1 MKNKALLPVRK
12 YLGLFLLSISIVLV
26 VKLLFNMIAIG
37 FIDKIWDLNGLEI
50 YNDLQ
55 NQEFKYLYAHKA
67 LAFFDQ
73 LGTFLIPSILFLIII
88 RSMTI
93 NYVIPKREDWVKL
106 IVYFFILIGLAQIL
120 LVISTYIGYDFLPLS
135 TQDFLKNQQ
144 DFNTKIQEGFI
155 TDSFSGFLFNII
167 LLAIIPAVGEEL
179 FFRGIIQEICIGLF
193 KNNSAGIIITSLIFG
208 ILHFQIDNLLS
219 IIFASL
225 LLGYIYNFSNNIFLT
240 ILLHFGFNSFSL
252 ICMQAIKWEFVT
264 EPQLDLLGNYLFIPI
279 GIILSTVVINR
290 KIFWGKRTISLD

>member
-93 NYVIPKREDWVKL
+93 NYLIPKREDWVKL
-106 IVYFFILIGLAQIL
+106 IIYFFILLGIAQIL

-179 FFRGIIQEICIGLF
+179 FFRGILQEICIGLF
-193 KNNSAGIIITSLIFG
+193 KNNSTGIIITSLIFG

-264 EPQLDLLGNYLFIPI
+264 EPQLDLLGNYIFIPI

>member
-1 MKNKALLPVRK
+1 MKKKALLSVRK
-12 YLGLFLLSISIVLV
+12 YLSLFLLSISIVLI
-26 VKLLFNMIAIG
+26 VKLLFNMFAVG
-37 FIDKIWDLNGLEI
+37 FIEKIWDLNGLEI

-55 NQEFKYLYAHKA
+55 NQEFKYIYAHKA

-88 RSMTI
+88 KSIPI
-93 NYVIPKREDWVKL
+93 NYLIPEKNDWFKLVI
-106 IVYFFILIGLAQIL
+106 YFFILLGIAQIL

-135 TQDFLKNQQ
+135 TQDFLRNQQ

-155 TDSFSGFLFNII
+155 TESFYGFLFNII
-167 LLAIIPAVGEEL
+167 LLAVIPALGEEL
-179 FFRGIIQEICIGLF
+179 FFRGILQNICIGLF
-193 KNNSAGIIITSLIFG
+193 KNNTAGIIITSLIFG

-225 LLGYIYNFSNNIFLT
+225 LLGYIYDFSNNIFLT

-252 ICMQAIKWEFVT
+252 LCMQTIKWNLVT
-264 EPQLDLLGNYLFIPI
+264 ESQLDLLANYLFIPI
-279 GIILSTVVINR
+279 GIVLSVMVLAR
-290 KIFWGKRTISLD
+290 KIFWRKKTISLD

>member
-93 NYVIPKREDWVKL
+93 NYVIPKRDDWVKL
-106 IVYFFILIGLAQIL
+106 IIYFFILLGLAQIL

-193 KNNSAGIIITSLIFG
+193 KNNGAGIIITSLIFG

-225 LLGYIYNFSNNIFLT
+225 LLGYIYNFSKNIFLT

-252 ICMQAIKWEFVT
+252 ICMQAIKWGFVS

>member
-93 NYVIPKREDWVKL
+93 NYLIPKRQDWVKL
-106 IVYFFILIGLAQIL
+106 IIYFFILLGIAQIL

-155 TDSFSGFLFNII
+155 TNSFSGFLFNII

-179 FFRGIIQEICIGLF
+179 FFRGILQDICIGLF
-193 KNNSAGIIITSLIFG
+193 KNNNAGIIITSLIFG

>member
-1 MKNKALLPVRK
+1 MKNKAIFPVRK

-93 NYVIPKREDWVKL
+93 NYVFPKREDWVKL
-106 IVYFFILIGLAQIL
+106 IIYFFILLGLAQIF

-179 FFRGIIQEICIGLF
+179 FFRGILQDICIGLF
-193 KNNSAGIIITSLIFG
+193 KNNSVGIIITSLIFG

-252 ICMQAIKWEFVT
+252 MSMQAIKWEFVT
-264 EPQLDLLGNYLFIPI
+264 EPQIDLLGNYIFIPI

-290 KIFWGKRTISLD
+290 KIFWGGETISLD

>member
-1 MKNKALLPVRK
+1 MKNKAIFPVRK

-93 NYVIPKREDWVKL
+93 NYVIPKRQDWVKL
-106 IVYFFILIGLAQIL
+106 IIYFFILLGIAQIL

-179 FFRGIIQEICIGLF
+179 FFRGILQDICIGLF
-193 KNNSAGIIITSLIFG
+193 KNNSVGIIITSLIFG

-264 EPQLDLLGNYLFIPI
+264 EPQLDLLGNYIFIPI

>member
-106 IVYFFILIGLAQIL
+106 IIYFFILLGVAQIL

-179 FFRGIIQEICIGLF
+179 FFRGILQDICIGLF

>member
-1 MKNKALLPVRK
+1 MKNKAIFPVRK

-93 NYVIPKREDWVKL
+93 NYVFPKREDWVKL
-106 IVYFFILIGLAQIL
+106 IIYFFILLGLAQIF

-179 FFRGIIQEICIGLF
+179 FFRGILQDICIGLF
-193 KNNSAGIIITSLIFG
+193 KNNSVGIIITSLIFG

-264 EPQLDLLGNYLFIPI
+264 EPQLDLLGNYIFIPI

>member
-1 MKNKALLPVRK
+1 MKKKALLPVRK
-12 YLGLFLLSISIVLV
+12 YLSLFLLSISIVLI
-26 VKLLFNMIAIG
+26 VKLLFNMFAVG
-37 FIDKIWDLNGLEI
+37 FIEKIWDLNGLEI

-55 NQEFKYLYAHKA
+55 NQEFKYIYAHKA

-88 RSMTI
+88 KSIPI
-93 NYVIPKREDWVKL
+93 NYLIPEKNDWFKLVI
-106 IVYFFILIGLAQIL
+106 YFFILLGIAQIL

-135 TQDFLKNQQ
+135 TQDFLRNQQ

-155 TDSFSGFLFNII
+155 TESFYGFLFNII
-167 LLAIIPAVGEEL
+167 LLAVIPALGEEL
-179 FFRGIIQEICIGLF
+179 FFRGILQNICIGLF
-193 KNNSAGIIITSLIFG
+193 KNNTAGIIITSLIFG

-225 LLGYIYNFSNNIFLT
+225 LLGYIYEFSNNIFLT

-252 ICMQAIKWEFVT
+252 LCMQTIKWNLVT
-264 EPQLDLLGNYLFIPI
+264 ESQLDLLANYLFIPI
-279 GIILSTVVINR
+279 GIVLSVMVLAR
-290 KIFWGKRTISLD
+290 KIFWRKKTNSLD

>member
-12 YLGLFLLSISIVLV
+12 YLSLFLLSISIVLI
-26 VKLLFNMIAIG
+26 VKLLFNMFAVG
-37 FIDKIWDLNGLEI
+37 FIEKIWDLNGLEI

-55 NQEFKYLYAHKA
+55 NQEFKYIYAHKA

-88 RSMTI
+88 KSIPI
-93 NYVIPKREDWVKL
+93 NYLIPEKNDWFKLVI
-106 IVYFFILIGLAQIL
+106 YFFILLGIAQIL

-135 TQDFLKNQQ
+135 TQDFLSNQQ

-155 TDSFSGFLFNII
+155 TESFYGFLFNII
-167 LLAIIPAVGEEL
+167 LLAVIPALGEEL
-179 FFRGIIQEICIGLF
+179 FFRGILQKICIGLF
-193 KNNSAGIIITSLIFG
+193 KNNTAGIIITSLIFG

-225 LLGYIYNFSNNIFLT
+225 LLGYIYDFSNNIFLT

-252 ICMQAIKWEFVT
+252 LCMQTIKWNLVT
-264 EPQLDLLGNYLFIPI
+264 ESQLDLLANYLFIPI
-279 GIILSTVVINR
+279 GIVLSVMVIAR
-290 KIFWGKRTISLD
+290 KIFWRKKTISLD

>member
-1 MKNKALLPVRK
+1 MKNKAIFPVRK

-93 NYVIPKREDWVKL
+93 NYVFPKREDWVKL
-106 IVYFFILIGLAQIL
+106 IIYFFILLGIAQIL

-179 FFRGIIQEICIGLF
+179 FFRGILQDICIGLF
-193 KNNSAGIIITSLIFG
+193 KNNNAGIIITSLIFG

>member
-106 IVYFFILIGLAQIL
+106 IIYFFILLGLAQIL

-264 EPQLDLLGNYLFIPI
+264 ETQLDLLGNYLFIPI

>member
-1 MKNKALLPVRK
+1 MKNRALLPVRK
-12 YLGLFLLSISIVLV
+12 YLSLFLLSISIVLI
-26 VKLLFNMIAIG
+26 VKLLFNMFAVG
-37 FIDKIWDLNGLEI
+37 FIEKIWDLNGLEI

-55 NQEFKYLYAHKA
+55 NQEFKYIYAHKA

-88 RSMTI
+88 KSIPI
-93 NYVIPKREDWVKL
+93 NYLIPEKNDWFKLVI
-106 IVYFFILIGLAQIL
+106 YFFILLGIAQIL

-135 TQDFLKNQQ
+135 TQDFLRNQQ

-155 TDSFSGFLFNII
+155 TESFYGFLFNII
-167 LLAIIPAVGEEL
+167 LLAVIPALGEEL
-179 FFRGIIQEICIGLF
+179 FFRGILQKICIGLF
-193 KNNSAGIIITSLIFG
+193 KNNTAGIIITSLIFG

-225 LLGYIYNFSNNIFLT
+225 LLGYIYDFSNNIFLT

-252 ICMQAIKWEFVT
+252 LCMQTIKWNLVT
-264 EPQLDLLGNYLFIPI
+264 ESQLDLLANYLFIPI
-279 GIILSTVVINR
+279 GIVLSVLVLAR
-290 KIFWGKRTISLD
+290 KIFWRKKTISLD

>member
-12 YLGLFLLSISIVLV
+12 YLSLFLLSISIVLV

-93 NYVIPKREDWVKL
+93 NYVFPKREDWVKL
-106 IVYFFILIGLAQIL
+106 IIYFFILLGIAQIL

-179 FFRGIIQEICIGLF
+179 FFRGILQDICIGLF
-193 KNNSAGIIITSLIFG
+193 KNNNAGIIITSLIFG

-264 EPQLDLLGNYLFIPI
+264 ETQLDLLGNYLFIPI

>member
-12 YLGLFLLSISIVLV
+12 HLGLFLLSISIVLV

-93 NYVIPKREDWVKL
+93 NYVIPKRDDWVKL
-106 IVYFFILIGLAQIL
+106 IIYFFILLGLAQIL

-290 KIFWGKRTISLD
+290 KIFWKKRTISLD

>member
-93 NYVIPKREDWVKL
+93 NYVFPKREDWVKL
-106 IVYFFILIGLAQIL
+106 IIYFFILLGLAQIF

-155 TDSFSGFLFNII
+155 TNSFSGFLFNII

-179 FFRGIIQEICIGLF
+179 FFRGILQDICIGLF
-193 KNNSAGIIITSLIFG
+193 KNNSVGIIITSLIFG

-252 ICMQAIKWEFVT
+252 MCMQAIKWEFVT

>member
-1 MKNKALLPVRK
+1 MKKKALLPVRK
-12 YLGLFLLSISIVLV
+12 YLSLFLLSISIVLI
-26 VKLLFNMIAIG
+26 VKLLFNMFAVG
-37 FIDKIWDLNGLEI
+37 FIEKIWDLNGLEI

-55 NQEFKYLYAHKA
+55 NQEFKYIYAHKA

-88 RSMTI
+88 KSIPI
-93 NYVIPKREDWVKL
+93 NYLIPEKNDWFKLVI
-106 IVYFFILIGLAQIL
+106 YFFILLGIAQIL

-135 TQDFLKNQQ
+135 TQDFLRNQQ

-155 TDSFSGFLFNII
+155 TESFYGFLFNII
-167 LLAIIPAVGEEL
+167 LLAVIPALGEEL
-179 FFRGIIQEICIGLF
+179 FFRGILQKICIGLF
-193 KNNSAGIIITSLIFG
+193 KNNTAGIIITSLIFG

-225 LLGYIYNFSNNIFLT
+225 LLGYIYDFSNNIFLT

-252 ICMQAIKWEFVT
+252 LCMQTIKWNLVT
-264 EPQLDLLGNYLFIPI
+264 ESQLDLLANYLFIPI
-279 GIILSTVVINR
+279 GIVLSVMVLAR
-290 KIFWGKRTISLD
+290 KIFWRKKTISLD

>member
-93 NYVIPKREDWVKL
+93 NYVIPKRDDWVKL
-106 IVYFFILIGLAQIL
+106 IIYFFILLGLAQIL

-179 FFRGIIQEICIGLF
+179 FFRGILQDICIGLF

>member
-12 YLGLFLLSISIVLV
+12 YLSLFLLSISIVLI
-26 VKLLFNMIAIG
+26 VKLLFNMFAVG
-37 FIDKIWDLNGLEI
+37 FIEKIWDLNGLEI

-106 IVYFFILIGLAQIL
+106 IIYFFILIGLAQIL

-252 ICMQAIKWEFVT
+252 ICMQAIKWEFVS

>member
-93 NYVIPKREDWVKL
+93 NYLIPKRQDWVKL
-106 IVYFFILIGLAQIL
+106 IIYFFILLGIAQIL

-179 FFRGIIQEICIGLF
+179 FFRGILQDICIGLF

-252 ICMQAIKWEFVT
+252 MCMQAIKWEFVT

-290 KIFWGKRTISLD
+290 KIFWEKRTISLD

>member
-106 IVYFFILIGLAQIL
+106 IIYFFILIGLAQIL

-252 ICMQAIKWEFVT
+252 ICMQAIKWEFVS

>member
-106 IVYFFILIGLAQIL
+106 IIYFFILLGIAQIL
-120 LVISTYIGYDFLPLS
+120 LVISNYIGYDFLPLS

-179 FFRGIIQEICIGLF
+179 FFRGILQDICIGLF
-193 KNNSAGIIITSLIFG
+193 KNNNAGIIITSLIFG

>member
-37 FIDKIWDLNGLEI
+37 FIDKIWDLNSLEI

-106 IVYFFILIGLAQIL
+106 IIYFFILLGIAQIL

-179 FFRGIIQEICIGLF
+179 FFRGILQDICIGLF
-193 KNNSAGIIITSLIFG
+193 KNNNAGIIITSLIFG

>member
-12 YLGLFLLSISIVLV
+12 YLSLFLLSISIVLI
-26 VKLLFNMIAIG
+26 VKLLFNMFAVG
-37 FIDKIWDLNGLEI
+37 FIEKIWDLNGLEI

-55 NQEFKYLYAHKA
+55 NQEFKYIYAHKA

-88 RSMTI
+88 KSIPI
-93 NYVIPKREDWVKL
+93 NYLIPEKNDWFKLVI
-106 IVYFFILIGLAQIL
+106 YFFILLGIAQIL

-135 TQDFLKNQQ
+135 TQDFLRNQQ

-155 TDSFSGFLFNII
+155 TESFYGFLFNII
-167 LLAIIPAVGEEL
+167 LLAVIPALGEEL
-179 FFRGIIQEICIGLF
+179 FFRGILQNICIGLF
-193 KNNSAGIIITSLIFG
+193 KNNTAGIIITSLIFG

-225 LLGYIYNFSNNIFLT
+225 LLGYIYDFSNNIFLT

-252 ICMQAIKWEFVT
+252 LCMQTIKWNLVSES
-264 EPQLDLLGNYLFIPI
+264 QLDLLANYLFIPI
-279 GIILSTVVINR
+279 GIVLSVMVLAR
-290 KIFWGKRTISLD
+290 KIFWRKKTISLD

>member
-106 IVYFFILIGLAQIL
+106 IIYFFILLGIAQIL
-120 LVISTYIGYDFLPLS
+120 LVFSTYIGYDFLPIS

-144 DFNTKIQEGFI
+144 DFNNKIQEGFI

-179 FFRGIIQEICIGLF
+179 FFRGILQDICIGLF
-193 KNNSAGIIITSLIFG
+193 KNNSGGIIITSLIFG

-279 GIILSTVVINR
+279 GIILSTVVTNR

>member
-1 MKNKALLPVRK
+1 MKNRALLPVRK
-12 YLGLFLLSISIVLV
+12 YLSLFLLSISIVLI
-26 VKLLFNMIAIG
+26 VKLLFNMFAVG
-37 FIDKIWDLNGLEI
+37 FIEKIWDLNGLEI

-55 NQEFKYLYAHKA
+55 NQEFKYIYAHKA

-88 RSMTI
+88 KSIPI
-93 NYVIPKREDWVKL
+93 NYLIPEKNDWFKLVI
-106 IVYFFILIGLAQIL
+106 YFFILLGIAQIL

-135 TQDFLKNQQ
+135 TQDFLRNQQ

-155 TDSFSGFLFNII
+155 TESFYGFLFNII
-167 LLAIIPAVGEEL
+167 LLAVIPALGEEL
-179 FFRGIIQEICIGLF
+179 FFRGILQKICIGLF
-193 KNNSAGIIITSLIFG
+193 KNNTAGIIITSLIFG

-225 LLGYIYNFSNNIFLT
+225 LLGYIYDFSNNIFLT

-252 ICMQAIKWEFVT
+252 LCMQTIKWNLVT
-264 EPQLDLLGNYLFIPI
+264 ESQLDLLANYLFIPI
-279 GIILSTVVINR
+279 GIVLSVMVLAR
-290 KIFWGKRTISLD
+290 KIFWRKKTISLD

>member
-1 MKNKALLPVRK
+1 MKNKAIFPVRK

-37 FIDKIWDLNGLEI
+37 FINKIWDLNGLEI

-93 NYVIPKREDWVKL
+93 NYVFPKREDWVKL
-106 IVYFFILIGLAQIL
+106 IIYFFILLGLAQIF

-179 FFRGIIQEICIGLF
+179 FFRGILQDICIGLF

-290 KIFWGKRTISLD
+290 KIFWEKRTISLD

>member
-1 MKNKALLPVRK
+1 MKNKALLPVGK

-93 NYVIPKREDWVKL
+93 NYLIPKREDWVKL
-106 IVYFFILIGLAQIL
+106 IIYFFILLGIAQIL
-120 LVISTYIGYDFLPLS
+120 LVISTYIGYDFIPLS

-144 DFNTKIQEGFI
+144 DFNIKIQEGFI
-155 TDSFSGFLFNII
+155 TDRFSGFLFNII

-179 FFRGIIQEICIGLF
+179 FFRGILQDICIGLF

-290 KIFWGKRTISLD
+290 KIFWKKRTISLD

>member
-26 VKLLFNMIAIG
+26 IKLLFNMIAIG
-37 FIDKIWDLNGLEI
+37 FIDKIWDLSGLEI

-55 NQEFKYLYAHKA
+55 NQQFKYLYAHKA

-88 RSMTI
+88 KSMTI
-93 NYVIPKREDWVKL
+93 NYFIPKREDWVKL
-106 IVYFFILIGLAQIL
+106 IIYFFILLGIAQIL

-144 DFNTKIQEGFI
+144 NFNTKIQEGFI

-179 FFRGIIQEICIGLF
+179 FFRGILQDICIGLF
-193 KNNSAGIIITSLIFG
+193 KNNNAGIIITSLIFG

-225 LLGYIYNFSNNIFLT
+225 LLGYIYNLSNNIFLT

-252 ICMQAIKWEFVT
+252 ICRQAIKWEFVT

>member
-93 NYVIPKREDWVKL
+93 NYMIPKREDWVKL

-193 KNNSAGIIITSLIFG
+193 KNNGAGIIITSLIFG

-252 ICMQAIKWEFVT
+252 ICMQAIKWEFVS

-290 KIFWGKRTISLD
+290 KIFWEKRTISLD

>member
-106 IVYFFILIGLAQIL
+106 IIYFFILIGLAQIL

-135 TQDFLKNQQ
+135 TQDFLENQQ

-290 KIFWGKRTISLD
+290 KIFWEKRTISLD

>member
-1 MKNKALLPVRK
+1 MKKKALLPVRK
-12 YLGLFLLSISIVLV
+12 YLSLFLLSISIVLI
-26 VKLLFNMIAIG
+26 VKLLFNMFAVG
-37 FIDKIWDLNGLEI
+37 FIEKIWDLNGLEI

-55 NQEFKYLYAHKA
+55 NQEFKYIYAHKA

-88 RSMTI
+88 KSIPI
-93 NYVIPKREDWVKL
+93 NYLIPEKNDWFKLVI
-106 IVYFFILIGLAQIL
+106 YFFILLGIAQIL

-135 TQDFLKNQQ
+135 TQDFLRNQQ

-155 TDSFSGFLFNII
+155 TESFYGFLFNII
-167 LLAIIPAVGEEL
+167 LLAVIPALGEEL
-179 FFRGIIQEICIGLF
+179 FFRGILQNICIGLF
-193 KNNSAGIIITSLIFG
+193 KNNTAGIIITSLIFG

-225 LLGYIYNFSNNIFLT
+225 LLGYIYDFSNNIFLT

-252 ICMQAIKWEFVT
+252 LCMQTIKWNLVT
-264 EPQLDLLGNYLFIPI
+264 ESQLDLLANYLFIPI
-279 GIILSTVVINR
+279 GIVLSVMVLAR
-290 KIFWGKRTISLD
+290 KIFWRKKTNSLD

>member
-106 IVYFFILIGLAQIL
+106 IIYFFILLGIAQIL
-120 LVISTYIGYDFLPLS
+120 LVISTYIGYDFLPIS

-144 DFNTKIQEGFI
+144 DFNNKIQEGFI

-179 FFRGIIQEICIGLF
+179 FFRGILQDICIGLF

-279 GIILSTVVINR
+279 GIILSTVVTNR